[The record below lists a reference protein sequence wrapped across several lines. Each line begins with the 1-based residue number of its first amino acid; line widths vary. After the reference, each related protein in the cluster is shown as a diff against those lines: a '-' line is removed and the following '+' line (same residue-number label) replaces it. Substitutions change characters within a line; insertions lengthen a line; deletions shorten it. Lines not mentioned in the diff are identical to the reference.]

1 MAGLFLDKLY
11 ASFYGLFLN
20 NFTQVVQH
28 IGRVKENDKYDEK
41 WKVLNKRQNPKQ
53 IGAFLNLEASNQKL
67 STEIVETHIHT
78 HLYKPFRI
86 YLLVHCTLFHHFLS
100 NRK

>member
-1 MAGLFLDKLY
+1 MFGSFLDKLY

-20 NFTQVVQH
+20 NFTQVVQD
-28 IGRVKENDKYDEK
+28 IGRVKENDKHDEK

-53 IGAFLNLEASNQKL
+53 IGAFLNLEALNQKL
-67 STEIVETHIHT
+67 STEIMETHIHT

-86 YLLVHCTLFHHFLS
+86 YLFMCIVLYSITS
-100 NRK
+100 